1 MYGLPLTVIDLA
13 LGDVSI
19 NVLDWHVS
27 REVPEIAVKGVVG
40 TVKFAV
46 YTAVPTTARKFER

>member
-1 MYGLPLTVIDLA
+1 MIGFPNGLLSVSVYGLPLTVIDLA

-27 REVPEIAVKGVVG
+27 REVPEIAVKGAVG
-40 TVKFAV
+40 TVKFEV
-46 YTAVPTTARKFER
+46 